1 MKVRP
6 QSGWFSNGLFWR
18 TFFLLTFLITAS
30 MVAWVASF
38 RMVERG
44 PRAEQ
49 LAAQIVSV
57 VTITR
62 AALTHS
68 APEMR
73 RELLFDLASNEGIRI
88 YPLEKSDRI
97 VPPEDSPIV
106 PELEYYVRQSLDEN
120 TLFAS
125 SVNEVEG
132 FWISFN
138 IDDDQYWLMLD
149 RGRLD
154 RTSSLQWLG
163 WGSIALFLSLI
174 GAVFI
179 STLINQPLARLT
191 AAARAIAKGRQPE
204 PLPESGP
211 TEIEEANRSFN
222 QMVADLNRVE
232 SDRAL
237 ILAGIS
243 HDLRTPL
250 ARMQLEVEMA
260 NLSDESRDGMHS
272 DLAQMDSIIGQFLDY
287 AKPFDASSL
296 ASIDLAGLLADVSNQ
311 LGRQADVKIT
321 TRIAPDTDVAGNGTE
336 LARVFS
342 NLIENARRYG
352 KTPGTDCA
360 EIDVRSRIEGH
371 QVVVEVGDHGPGVP
385 DSECERL
392 LRPFTRLDAARGQAN
407 GSGLG
412 LAIVN
417 RIVLRHNG
425 KLLLKGHEETHGGL
439 LVQITL
445 PLQNHRR
452 HA

>member
-154 RTSSLQWLG
+154 RTSGLQWLG

-191 AAARAIAKGRQPE
+191 AAARAIAKGRQLE

-296 ASIDLAGLLADVSNQ
+296 ASIDLAGLLADVSSQ

-371 QVVVEVGDHGPGVP
+371 HVVVEVGDHGPGVP
-385 DSECERL
+385 DSECDRL

-425 KLLLKGHEETHGGL
+425 KLVLKGHEETHGGL

>member
-1 MKVRP
+1 M
-6 QSGWFSNGLFWR
+6 
-18 TFFLLTFLITAS
+18 
-30 MVAWVASF
+30 ASF
-38 RMVERG
+38 RGVERG
-44 PRAEQ
+44 PRVEQ

-73 RELLFDLASNEGIRI
+73 REPLFDLASNEGIRI

-97 VPPEDSPIV
+97 VPLEDSPIV

-120 TLFAS
+120 TIFAS

-154 RTSSLQWLG
+154 RTSGLQWLG

-222 QMVADLNRVE
+222 QMVADLNRIE

-237 ILAGIS
+237 ILAGM
-243 HDLRTPL
+243 HDPRTPG
-250 ARMQLEVEMA
+250 A
-260 NLSDESRDGMHS
+260 H
-272 DLAQMDSIIGQFLDY
+272 
-287 AKPFDASSL
+287 
-296 ASIDLAGLLADVSNQ
+296 
-311 LGRQADVKIT
+311 
-321 TRIAPDTDVAGNGTE
+321 
-336 LARVFS
+336 
-342 NLIENARRYG
+342 
-352 KTPGTDCA
+352 
-360 EIDVRSRIEGH
+360 
-371 QVVVEVGDHGPGVP
+371 
-385 DSECERL
+385 
-392 LRPFTRLDAARGQAN
+392 AA
-407 GSGLG
+407 GSGDG
-412 LAIVN
+412 QPV
-417 RIVLRHNG
+417 R
-425 KLLLKGHEETHGGL
+425 
-439 LVQITL
+439 
-445 PLQNHRR
+445 
-452 HA
+452 